1 MDTISLNLDDLLS
14 QGALPDPVSYQY
26 YKKLG
31 ENTIILNG
39 EITDSILEM
48 VILPLMDM
56 DKDPEVKHI
65 TIMLNSVGG
74 SLWDAMPLIPVL
86 ENINTDTTIRIVGM
100 AASMAGLIAM
110 AKGPHLKTVC
120 DRFSVG
126 LIHSGSSYLEGTTT
140 AVKDTFHFNEK
151 YEEKVRDYIL
161 SHTKID
167 EKMYHEIERQ
177 EFWMDA
183 EDMLKYGVV
192 DEILY

>member
-26 YKKLG
+26 YKNLK

-56 DKDPEVKHI
+56 DKDPDVEHI
-65 TIMLNSVGG
+65 TIILNSVGG

>member
-1 MDTISLNLDDLLS
+1 MDTYLNLDDLIS
-14 QGALPDPVSYQY
+14 QNTLPDPISYQY
-26 YKKLG
+26 YKKLS

-39 EITDSILEM
+39 EITDSILET

-56 DKDPEVKHI
+56 DKDPDVKHI
-65 TIMLNSVGG
+65 TLILNSVGG
-74 SLWDAMPLIPVL
+74 SLWDAMPLIPIL

>member
-26 YKKLG
+26 YKNLK

-56 DKDPEVKHI
+56 DRDPEVKHI
-65 TIMLNSVGG
+65 TIILNSVGG

-86 ENINTDTTIRIVGM
+86 ENINTDTTIRIVGI

-167 EKMYHEIERQ
+167 EQMYHEIERQ

>member
-1 MDTISLNLDDLLS
+1 MDTINLNLDDLLS

-26 YKKLG
+26 YKNLK

-56 DKDPEVKHI
+56 DKDPDVEHI
-65 TIMLNSVGG
+65 TIILNSVGG

-167 EKMYHEIERQ
+167 EHMYHEIERQ

>member
-26 YKKLG
+26 YKNLK

-56 DKDPEVKHI
+56 DKDPDVKHI
-65 TIMLNSVGG
+65 TIILNSVGG

-167 EKMYHEIERQ
+167 EQMYHEIERQ